1 MSESDLFQPAKIG
14 SLNIPNRFVRS
25 ATWEGLAAP
34 DGGCT
39 DELVGLMGELAAG
52 GVGLIVSGHAYVRPE
67 GFALRGQLGVDRD
80 ECIPGLARMAQAVH
94 GKGGRI
100 VLQLAHGGVLA
111 GTQLTGLPAFA
122 PSREGG
128 PEKTR
133 RREMTQG
140 DIGETVRAYAEAAL
154 RAKKAGYDGVQVH
167 AAHGYLLSQFLSPWF
182 NRRSDR
188 WGGTIENR
196 TRIILEILASVRNA
210 AGADCP
216 VLVKLNSEDFTE
228 GGLTREDSL
237 QAAVMIASAGAASGG
252 RSAHETGLG
261 ATKPVGRTAE
271 PPFRVI
277 TGFRPSPQ
285 GPGQTYPGRSQTEVM
300 IFFDRPAHE
309 AIQFRILKNLP
320 PGTAFRGKRVSGR
333 YPRLQGAEARRDAYG
348 QRTRRH
354 HGRPQ
359 DHSRAGRRGEVPDR
373 TGGRGLPYQHK
384 SDQKTFSSQIFPE
397 PVYGSTG

>member
-182 NRRSDR
+182 NRRTDR
-188 WGGTIENR
+188 YGGSVENR
-196 TRIILEILASVRNA
+196 ARIILEILAAIRGV
-210 AGADCP
+210 AGGEYP
-216 VLVKLNSEDFTE
+216 VLVKVNSEDFLE
-228 GGLTREDSL
+228 GGLTREDSQ
-237 QAAVMIASAGAASGG
+237 QAALLIAAAGADAIELSGG
-252 RSAHETGLG
+252 TLLSGRLSPSRAKIDTADQEAYFREVAKALKPKLRIPLILVGGIRSFEVAEGLVRDG
-261 ATKPVGRTAE
+261 VAE
-271 PPFRVI
+271 FVSLSRPFIREPGLVNRWRS
-277 TGFRPSPQ
+277 GDRRRASCLSDNRCF
-285 GPGQTYPGRSQTEVM
+285 GPAM
-300 IFFDRPAHE
+300 
-309 AIQFRILKNLP
+309 
-320 PGTAFRGKRVSGR
+320 RGKGFYCV
-333 YPRLQGAEARRDAYG
+333 
-348 QRTRRH
+348 
-354 HGRPQ
+354 
-359 DHSRAGRRGEVPDR
+359 VDR
-373 TGGRGLPYQHK
+373 EEREGG
-384 SDQKTFSSQIFPE
+384 
-397 PVYGSTG
+397 

>member
-39 DELVGLMGELAAG
+39 EELVRLMGELAAG
-52 GVGLIVSGHAYVRPE
+52 GVGLIISGHAYVRPE

-140 DIGETVRAYAEAAL
+140 DIGEIVRAYAEAAL

-182 NRRSDR
+182 YRRTDR
-188 WGGTIENR
+188 YGGSVENR
-196 TRIILEILASVRNA
+196 ARIILEILAAIRGV
-210 AGADCP
+210 AGGEYP
-216 VLVKLNSEDFTE
+216 VLVKVNSEDFLE
-228 GGLTREDSL
+228 GGLTREDSQ
-237 QAAVMIASAGAASGG
+237 QAALLIAAAGADAIELSGG
-252 RSAHETGLG
+252 TLLSGRLSPSRAKIDTADQEAYFREAAKALKPKLRIPLILVGGIRSFEVAEGLVRDG
-261 ATKPVGRTAE
+261 VADFVSLSRPFIRE
-271 PPFRVI
+271 PGLVNRWKSGDRRRASCLSDNRCF
-277 TGFRPSPQ
+277 
-285 GPGQTYPGRSQTEVM
+285 GPAM
-300 IFFDRPAHE
+300 
-309 AIQFRILKNLP
+309 
-320 PGTAFRGKRVSGR
+320 RGKGFYCVVDREEREGR
-333 YPRLQGAEARRDAYG
+333 
-348 QRTRRH
+348 
-354 HGRPQ
+354 
-359 DHSRAGRRGEVPDR
+359 
-373 TGGRGLPYQHK
+373 
-384 SDQKTFSSQIFPE
+384 
-397 PVYGSTG
+397 